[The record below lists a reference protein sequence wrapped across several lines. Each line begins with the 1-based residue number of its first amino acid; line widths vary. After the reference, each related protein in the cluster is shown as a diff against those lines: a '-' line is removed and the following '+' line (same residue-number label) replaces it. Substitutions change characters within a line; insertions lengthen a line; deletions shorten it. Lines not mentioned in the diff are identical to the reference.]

1 MLVFIY
7 GIKVSTSYSPGY
19 MVTVSKN
26 ENLGS
31 VQILVKALT
40 TRHKVL
46 MTVLLE
52 DNIAHETVVFTV
64 QLILMH
70 RSSTLRKKVT
80 CYLDMLIKNTAK
92 FL

>member
-1 MLVFIY
+1 
-7 GIKVSTSYSPGY
+7 

-46 MTVLLE
+46 MTVLE

>member
-1 MLVFIY
+1 
-7 GIKVSTSYSPGY
+7 

-52 DNIAHETVVFTV
+52 DNIAHETVFTV